1 MCIYIYMVLVAVVC
15 GFFECGRGWP
25 EKEEAEQ
32 GGGLGIRTI
41 DADAVPLVSVGEDG
55 RGIRDG

>member
-1 MCIYIYMVLVAVVC
+1 MVLVAVVC